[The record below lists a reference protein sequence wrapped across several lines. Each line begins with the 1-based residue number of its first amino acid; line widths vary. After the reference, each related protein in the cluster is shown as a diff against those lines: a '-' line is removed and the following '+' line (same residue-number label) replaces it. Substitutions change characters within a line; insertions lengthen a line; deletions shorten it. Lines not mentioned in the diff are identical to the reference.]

1 MKIPRSVIRGP
12 NERVATSVMLVSRT
26 PMNTVENSV

>member
-12 NERVATSVMLVSRT
+12 NERVATSVMLVPRM
-26 PMNTVENSV
+26 PMNTAENTT